1 MPELAPRAGDK
12 LSFYVHFTPLDF
24 FKHNSEDDITIDE
37 DYNVNWVNQT
47 KICSLALMAQGLDGG
62 DFVTIHDFADE
73 YMGVSPENFPC
84 CISTACNAKEFDLND
99 YVGKVRFAFRYTG
112 TDGTTVLID
121 AVKVGYEEAKVSYA
135 WPNPPYITDFSQ

>member
-1 MPELAPRAGDK
+1 
-12 LSFYVHFTPLDF
+12 
-24 FKHNSEDDITIDE
+24 
-37 DYNVNWVNQT
+37 
-47 KICSLALMAQGLDGG
+47 MAQADGG

-73 YMGVSPENFPC
+73 YMGAFYGELSMLH
-84 CISTACNAKEFDLND
+84 FDSMQRKRIRPLTTMWA
-99 YVGKVRFAFRYTG
+99 KVRFAFRYTG